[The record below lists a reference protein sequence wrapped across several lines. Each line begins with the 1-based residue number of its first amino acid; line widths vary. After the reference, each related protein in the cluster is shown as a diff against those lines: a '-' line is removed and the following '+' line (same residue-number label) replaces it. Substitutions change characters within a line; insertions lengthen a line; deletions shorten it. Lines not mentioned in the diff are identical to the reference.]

1 MELKVELKK
10 MELMELKYFSGMVMG
25 IAIILNKM
33 T

>member
-1 MELKVELKK
+1 MESKVELKK